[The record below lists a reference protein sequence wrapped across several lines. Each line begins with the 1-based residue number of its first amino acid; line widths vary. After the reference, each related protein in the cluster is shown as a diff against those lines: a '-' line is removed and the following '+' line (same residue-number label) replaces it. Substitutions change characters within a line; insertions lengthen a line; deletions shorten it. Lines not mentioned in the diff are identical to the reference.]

1 MEQVAWSWDL
11 MMIVSRLA
19 YSSQIRSHDQ
29 YKSKYGP
36 RNATTDATQARRLG

>member
-1 MEQVAWSWDL
+1 
-11 MMIVSRLA
+11 MMIVGRLA

-36 RNATTDATQARRLG
+36 SKATTDATQARRLG